1 MSELK
6 EYNTDSTTGADEK
19 AAIAEAFAD
28 NENGS
33 ESDE

>member
-1 MSELK
+1 MNNLK
-6 EYNTDSTTGADEK
+6 EYNSDSTTTADEK
-19 AAIAEAFAD
+19 AAIAESFAD